1 MDDRADDI
9 MKKKIKA
16 WLDVND
22 DGKLSIEDV
31 TESNAFGHEW
41 MLLAGLAIAVGS
53 IGNVMGYWSIDSD
66 FFWFCAAIAAM
77 SEYIDDLRKRKR

>member
-9 MKKKIKA
+9 MRKKILA
-16 WLDVND
+16 WLDKNK

-31 TESNAFGHEW
+31 TETKAFSHEW

-53 IGNVMGYWSIDSD
+53 AGNVLGYTNIDSD
-66 FFWFCAAIAAM
+66 FFWFCAAVAAI
-77 SEYIDDLRKRKR
+77 SEYLEAIRKRI

>member
-9 MKKKIKA
+9 MRKKILA
-16 WLDVND
+16 WLDKNK

-31 TESNAFGHEW
+31 TETKAFSHEW

-53 IGNVMGYWSIDSD
+53 AGNVLGYTNIDSD
-66 FFWFCAAIAAM
+66 FFWFCAAVAAI
-77 SEYIDDLRKRKR
+77 SEYLDDIRKRI

>member
-9 MKKKIKA
+9 MRKIILA
-16 WLDVND
+16 WLDKNK

-31 TESNAFGHEW
+31 TETKAFSHEW

-53 IGNVMGYWSIDSD
+53 AGNVLGYTNIDSD
-66 FFWFCAAIAAM
+66 FFWFCAAVAAI
-77 SEYIDDLRKRKR
+77 SEYLDDIRKRI